1 MKRNLLSYSFGV
13 IALIL
18 LFLLAACSAA
28 TESSEATPT
37 PTSDG
42 PGVIGP
48 VGDSESGDS
57 SGFSGSIET
66 PEPTATPGPLTRQ
79 ISQLAAETGLDDAV
93 FLGLSVEDWINLV
106 ISLLFVLIGY
116 ALGTWLVRGLA
127 RWVVRQTSSEFGNSL
142 VEEIGDFVRW
152 LVVLLSLQFA
162 TARLGFL
169 SAEVKDL
176 LANIYFILAWILLLR
191 ISWRLINL
199 GIQQAA
205 ERLTHRGR
213 GDEITP
219 VIKLLEYTAKVLVGL
234 VFIGFLLAH
243 FGFNL
248 VAFVAALGIGGLAL
262 SLALKDTIANF
273 ISGVII
279 LIDQPFRVNDRIY
292 VPGVD
297 TWADVVEIG
306 LRSTKVLTRDNR
318 YIIFPNGIITN
329 AEIVNYTY
337 PDPSYR
343 LQLDVSIANGTDIE
357 TVRSLLM
364 NTVRNVEGIYEE
376 KPVEVFYNEMGDS
389 GMIFRVRW
397 WIETYKE
404 KRRIIDKVNTAVQHA
419 LDEAGIESPYPTQ
432 SLFHHLDPESFEQLS
447 RASGENDQTST

>member
-219 VIKLLEYTAKVLVGL
+219 VIKLLE
-234 VFIGFLLAH
+234 
-243 FGFNL
+243 
-248 VAFVAALGIGGLAL
+248 
-262 SLALKDTIANF
+262 
-273 ISGVII
+273 
-279 LIDQPFRVNDRIY
+279 
-292 VPGVD
+292 
-297 TWADVVEIG
+297 
-306 LRSTKVLTRDNR
+306 
-318 YIIFPNGIITN
+318 
-329 AEIVNYTY
+329 
-337 PDPSYR
+337 
-343 LQLDVSIANGTDIE
+343 
-357 TVRSLLM
+357 
-364 NTVRNVEGIYEE
+364 
-376 KPVEVFYNEMGDS
+376 
-389 GMIFRVRW
+389 
-397 WIETYKE
+397 
-404 KRRIIDKVNTAVQHA
+404 
-419 LDEAGIESPYPTQ
+419 
-432 SLFHHLDPESFEQLS
+432 
-447 RASGENDQTST
+447 

>member
-1 MKRNLLSYSFGV
+1 M
-13 IALIL
+13 
-18 LFLLAACSAA
+18 
-28 TESSEATPT
+28 
-37 PTSDG
+37 
-42 PGVIGP
+42 
-48 VGDSESGDS
+48 
-57 SGFSGSIET
+57 
-66 PEPTATPGPLTRQ
+66 
-79 ISQLAAETGLDDAV
+79 
-93 FLGLSVEDWINLV
+93 
-106 ISLLFVLIGY
+106 
-116 ALGTWLVRGLA
+116 
-127 RWVVRQTSSEFGNSL
+127 
-142 VEEIGDFVRW
+142 
-152 LVVLLSLQFA
+152 SLQFA

-376 KPVEVFYNEMGDS
+376 KPVEVFYDEMGDS

>member
-79 ISQLAAETGLDDAV
+79 ISQLAAETGLDDAS